1 MEKTMKSNSIFD
13 TKNNHY
19 IKPPFLV
26 LIDTNFIYFT
36 LKNKIDLFEEL
47 LNCLCALY
55 IPVVS
60 RCVIMELEKLGIR
73 FRLALKCIRDDRIIK
88 LECNHPPSIIY
99 ADDCIFNTAKNFKCY
114 IIATCD
120 KDLKRRIRNL
130 LRRPVISIKKKKFY
144 FENEN
149 QII

>member
-1 MEKTMKSNSIFD
+1 MKLKNISNFNTDQI
-13 TKNNHY
+13 

-36 LKNKIDLFEEL
+36 LKNKIDLFEGL

-60 RCVIMELEKLGIR
+60 RCVIMELEKLGVR

-88 LECNHPPSIIY
+88 LECNHPPNIVY
-99 ADDCIFNTAKNFKCY
+99 ADDCIYNTAKNFKCF

-120 KDLKRRIRNL
+120 KDLKRRIKNL

-144 FENEN
+144 IESEN
-149 QII
+149 QIR

>member
-1 MEKTMKSNSIFD
+1 MK
-13 TKNNHY
+13 TKNIYNLKSDQN

-36 LKNKIDLFEEL
+36 LKNKIDLFEGL

-88 LECNHPPSIIY
+88 LECNHPANVVY
-99 ADDCIFNTAKNFKCY
+99 ADDCIYNTAKNFKCF

-144 FENEN
+144 LESEN
-149 QII
+149 QIR

>member
-1 MEKTMKSNSIFD
+1 MKI
-13 TKNNHY
+13 KNFYNFKNDQN

-36 LKNKIDLFEEL
+36 LKNKIDLFEGL

-60 RCVIMELEKLGIR
+60 RCVIMELEKLGVR

-88 LECNHPPSIIY
+88 LECNHPPNIVY
-99 ADDCIFNTAKNFKCY
+99 ADDCIYNTAKNFKCF

-130 LRRPVISIKKKKFY
+130 LKRPVISIKKKKFY
-144 FENEN
+144 IESEN
-149 QII
+149 QIR